1 MRRTADE
8 IDEIGHLSDIIG
20 DFELYYKTYH
30 DLRVCG

>member
-8 IDEIGHLSDIIG
+8 IDEIGHLSDIG